1 MSSKRPVHKHYCRL
15 VSCRVYAVRRP
26 HNPEVV
32 GSNPAPATNYS
43 QTLRGLFS
51 YRGATMTLENKL
63 GITDP
68 IVLAHEEER
77 ISKAEALG
85 MLFGGLYEFAG
96 KIRTVNLAKGGFR
109 FAPALYLA
117 QALRAVEAMP
127 QGTFDQVAEKY
138 VEMNVAHPFREGNGR
153 SGRIWLDHMLR
164 VELGRTVDWSVIPRE
179 DYLLAMERSPV
190 RDVELKALLSDAL
203 SDRLD
208 DAALLARS
216 VDASYAYEGYAAYRA
231 GEL

>member
-1 MSSKRPVHKHYCRL
+1 
-15 VSCRVYAVRRP
+15 
-26 HNPEVV
+26 
-32 GSNPAPATNYS
+32 
-43 QTLRGLFS
+43 
-51 YRGATMTLENKL
+51 MTLENKL

-68 IVLAHEEER
+68 IALAHEEER

-85 MLFGGLYEFAG
+85 MYADGTLDALKPSSLSALVAIHERLFGGLYDFAG

-127 QGTFDQVAEKY
+127 QGTFDQVVEKY

>member
-1 MSSKRPVHKHYCRL
+1 MINSRTAAAQKNISTPVESTNDVVAARSFKPFVALDLASRSKA
-15 VSCRVYAVRRP
+15 YALYESEAFANLEPGTVQ
-26 HNPEVV
+26 
-32 GSNPAPATNYS
+32 A
-43 QTLRGLFS
+43 LRQIHAWLFAGLF
-51 YRGATMTLENKL
+51 G
-63 GITDP
+63 
-68 IVLAHEEER
+68 
-77 ISKAEALG
+77 
-85 MLFGGLYEFAG
+85 FAG
-96 KIRTVNLAKGGFR
+96 QIRSVNIAKGNFV
-109 FAPALYLA
+109 FAPARFLPNTLA
-117 QALRAVEAMP
+117 LIENMP
-127 QGTFDQVAEKY
+127 QGTFDEIVDKY

>member
-1 MSSKRPVHKHYCRL
+1 
-15 VSCRVYAVRRP
+15 
-26 HNPEVV
+26 
-32 GSNPAPATNYS
+32 
-43 QTLRGLFS
+43 
-51 YRGATMTLENKL
+51 MTLENKL

-85 MLFGGLYEFAG
+85 MYADGTLDALKPGSLSALVAIHERLFGGLYEFAG

-127 QGTFDQVAEKY
+127 QGTFDQIAEKY

-190 RDVELKALLSDAL
+190 RDVELKALLSNAL

-208 DAALLARS
+208 DVTLLARS